1 MMPSILIIFFLTLP
15 LFHGCNNIPK
25 NGAILGNEISVG
37 IFRMQEEHE
46 KIIHALADI
55 ELEVLEKN
63 WNHLYGYIEKKY
75 QTENGLLVDNA
86 LVKEDRQRIAEFSGT
101 MKADIIKEIAAAEA
115 ELMLQVRKNTDQVI
129 TINNEVQNYL
139 LSVNNLAESKQS
151 IAQSYQ
157 KISAID
163 FSKLRG
169 IVNNR
174 LEKLQESNRNDTP
187 IIE

>member
-1 MMPSILIIFFLTLP
+1 MRSKIFIVFFLALP
-15 LFHGCNNIPK
+15 LFHSCSNIPK
-25 NGAILGNEISVG
+25 NGAILGNEVSVG
-37 IFRMQEEHE
+37 IVRLQEENE
-46 KIIHALADI
+46 KIIRTLADI
-55 ELEVLEKN
+55 ELEVLENN

-86 LVKEDRQRIAEFSGT
+86 LVKEDRQRIAEFSGA
-101 MKADIIKEIAAAEA
+101 MKADIVKEIATAEA
-115 ELMLQVRKNTDQVI
+115 ELMVQARKNTDQVI
-129 TINNEVQNYL
+129 AINNEVQNYL

-174 LEKLQESNRNDTP
+174 LAKLQE
-187 IIE
+187 

>member
-1 MMPSILIIFFLTLP
+1 MLPKILIIFFFLILP
-15 LFHGCNNIPK
+15 LFHGCSNIPK

-37 IFRMQEEHE
+37 IFRLQEENE
-46 KIIHALADI
+46 KIIQTLADI

-63 WNHLYGYIEKKY
+63 WNNLYSYIENKY

-101 MKADIIKEIAAAEA
+101 MKADIIKEISVAETA
-115 ELMLQVRKNTDQVI
+115 LILQARKNTNHVI
-129 TINNEVQNYL
+129 AINTEVQNYL
-139 LSVNNLAESKQS
+139 LSVNDLSSSQQS
-151 IAQSYQ
+151 IARSYQ

-174 LEKLQESNRNDTP
+174 LAKLQE
-187 IIE
+187 